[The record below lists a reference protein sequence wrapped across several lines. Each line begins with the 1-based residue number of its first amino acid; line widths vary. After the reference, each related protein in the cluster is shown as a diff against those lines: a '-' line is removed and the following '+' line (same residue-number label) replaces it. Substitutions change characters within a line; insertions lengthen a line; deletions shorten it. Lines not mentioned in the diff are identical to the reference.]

1 MYVAFKE
8 GRKFYLLPVLSVG
21 DAFAEIG
28 RKGAISQPLLPLL
41 HLPHSYF
48 TLLPKQRICFS
59 DVGINFPVYG
69 TTVTPYEE
77 PTVTPPPTTT
87 TSITPYVTD
96 EDPEDTTL
104 SPTPGKLDPIA
115 GKRDNMVQKV

>member
-1 MYVAFKE
+1 MYAAFKE

-41 HLPHSYF
+41 HLLHSYF

-77 PTVTPPPTTT
+77 PTLTPPTTTT
-87 TSITPYVTD
+87 TSITPY
-96 EDPEDTTL
+96 PEDTT
-104 SPTPGKLDPIA
+104 PTPGKLPPVLKK
-115 GKRDNMVQKV
+115 G